1 MRYRTTAILFS
12 LVLFAAPAFAHMS
25 AGELS
30 LNCDAVTAEAEWMRD
45 AVKQFSLGGVRKL
58 AGDASLST
66 PNNPVAWIADDGS
79 ARQFTAYEIQEGI

>member
-1 MRYRTTAILFS
+1 MRTFHIWERGVYQARDIK
-12 LVLFAAPAFAHMS
+12 
-25 AGELS
+25 
-30 LNCDAVTAEAEWMRD
+30 AEWMRD

-79 ARQFTAYEIQEGI
+79 ARQFTAYEIQEEN

>member
-30 LNCDAVTAEAEWMRD
+30 LNCDAVTAERSYVWDSAYSGACEYRFRGDVNRD
-45 AVKQFSLGGVRKL
+45 SGRM
-58 AGDASLST
+58 
-66 PNNPVAWIADDGS
+66 
-79 ARQFTAYEIQEGI
+79 